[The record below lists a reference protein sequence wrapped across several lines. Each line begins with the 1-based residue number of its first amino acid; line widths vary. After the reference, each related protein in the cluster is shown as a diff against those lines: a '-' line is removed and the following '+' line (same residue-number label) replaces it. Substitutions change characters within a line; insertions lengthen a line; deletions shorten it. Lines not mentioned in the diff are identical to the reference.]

1 MRTTGVL
8 LAAGASRR
16 MGTHKA
22 LLRKGGVSFAA
33 HGLELLWSGCD
44 SAVVV
49 LGAHAARIRAAIEAD
64 LERRGTK
71 RASRAAAGRARL
83 EARLVVNRAW
93 ARGMFGSVRLGL
105 RAALALDPDAVLVLP
120 VDHPAIQAS
129 TVRALVGTMREA
141 LGAFGER
148 RAAASFAYAL
158 VPRHRR
164 RRGHPLA
171 LSAAL
176 ARAIVADAQAADLSD
191 AMRRNARLVGFLD
204 VADPGILLNLNT
216 PAGRS
221 KGSLHA

>member
-1 MRTTGVL
+1 MNATGVL

-16 MGTHKA
+16 MGSHKA
-22 LLRKGGVSFAA
+22 LLRTAGMSFAA
-33 HGLELLWSGCD
+33 HGVELLWSGCD

-64 LERRGTK
+64 LERRATK
-71 RASRAAAGRARL
+71 HASRPAAGRARL
-83 EARLVVNRAW
+83 EARLVMNRAW

-105 RAALALDPDAVLVLP
+105 RAALSFEPDAVLVLP
-120 VDHPAIQAS
+120 VDHPAVKPN
-129 TVRALVGTMREA
+129 TVRALVETMGDA

-148 RAAASFAYAL
+148 RAAAGFAYAL

-176 ARAIVADAQAADLSD
+176 ARAIVADSGATDLSD
-191 AMRRNARLVGFLD
+191 AVRRNTRLVGFLD
-204 VADPGILLNLNT
+204 CTDPGILYNLNT

-221 KGSLHA
+221 KGIRHG